1 MVKIQAVK
9 SGDAIITVSHEK
21 CNTNLTIK
29 INVPASTETDIR
41 LNKTVMR
48 IEKSGSNAQFEL
60 KAILQNAAYSD
71 YKTIVWTADRV
82 ENEDIVRILGS
93 GESVMVFP
101 VKVGKTTVRATLPNG
116 KTASCDVEVVSPKVF
131 EFLSRSAVMIPGETK
146 KVAYNFVPK
155 DGRVS
160 FSAEGENVFDYTVD
174 TEAQEIT
181 IVAKKVGNGKIY
193 AVSESGSASLPIQ
206 IKWDYNF
213 SIGKSIINY
222 EPRLDPLDPK
232 RFIIGYTMNP
242 KNADIDIEL
251 VPDTDSPTSF
261 VNFSLDR
268 DACEIKLDPI
278 KEGHGKLIIK
288 ARNQD
293 DGNKIFGRAECQI
306 IVQERDVQIKL
317 KDLVSDGNFSHIDTD
332 ADGNTSLVISDGEKV
347 RFKWYSNVELN
358 DAKVD
363 FVLEDTGKQENITF
377 IEGVSEYTLKHP
389 TDYKEPLY
397 IMRHRY
403 ALHLNDNGD
412 HVVKN
417 TMYTK
422 NLGFFGGYYYDF
434 ECFDKHKIKLDVPDV
449 YGSYNNNIPEH
460 QYNWWGERS
469 SPSVWP
475 QSYIPKLSVVKG
487 EAFNK
492 PIVYTL
498 DAYMASN
505 FYIQKISVR
514 THGVYYWWRTK
525 SYYDSDYS
533 YEAFDAITP
542 ETFILPMEK
551 YEGLTAT
558 ATEAVLAGYV
568 QISYTRIGQKSS
580 FKIPVYF
587 EKRVGCFMNSNA
599 PDTGEF
605 DFELTKIP
613 NFNF

>member
-1 MVKIQAVK
+1 M
-9 SGDAIITVSHEK
+9 
-21 CNTNLTIK
+21 
-29 INVPASTETDIR
+29 
-41 LNKTVMR
+41 
-48 IEKSGSNAQFEL
+48 
-60 KAILQNAAYSD
+60 
-71 YKTIVWTADRV
+71 
-82 ENEDIVRILGS
+82 
-93 GESVMVFP
+93 
-101 VKVGKTTVRATLPNG
+101 
-116 KTASCDVEVVSPKVF
+116 
-131 EFLSRSAVMIPGETK
+131 
-146 KVAYNFVPK
+146 
-155 DGRVS
+155 
-160 FSAEGENVFDYTVD
+160 
-174 TEAQEIT
+174 
-181 IVAKKVGNGKIY
+181 
-193 AVSESGSASLPIQ
+193 
-206 IKWDYNF
+206 
-213 SIGKSIINY
+213 
-222 EPRLDPLDPK
+222 
-232 RFIIGYTMNP
+232 
-242 KNADIDIEL
+242 
-251 VPDTDSPTSF
+251 
-261 VNFSLDR
+261 
-268 DACEIKLDPI
+268 
-278 KEGHGKLIIK
+278 
-288 ARNQD
+288 
-293 DGNKIFGRAECQI
+293 
-306 IVQERDVQIKL
+306 
-317 KDLVSDGNFSHIDTD
+317 
-332 ADGNTSLVISDGEKV
+332 
-347 RFKWYSNVELN
+347 
-358 DAKVD
+358 
-363 FVLEDTGKQENITF
+363 
-377 IEGVSEYTLKHP
+377 
-389 TDYKEPLY
+389 
-397 IMRHRY
+397 
-403 ALHLNDNGD
+403 HLNDNGD

-422 NLGFFGGYYYDF
+422 NLGFFGGYYYDY

-599 PDTGEF
+599 SDTGEF

>member
-1 MVKIQAVK
+1 
-9 SGDAIITVSHEK
+9 
-21 CNTNLTIK
+21 
-29 INVPASTETDIR
+29 
-41 LNKTVMR
+41 
-48 IEKSGSNAQFEL
+48 
-60 KAILQNAAYSD
+60 
-71 YKTIVWTADRV
+71 
-82 ENEDIVRILGS
+82 
-93 GESVMVFP
+93 
-101 VKVGKTTVRATLPNG
+101 
-116 KTASCDVEVVSPKVF
+116 
-131 EFLSRSAVMIPGETK
+131 
-146 KVAYNFVPK
+146 
-155 DGRVS
+155 
-160 FSAEGENVFDYTVD
+160 
-174 TEAQEIT
+174 
-181 IVAKKVGNGKIY
+181 
-193 AVSESGSASLPIQ
+193 
-206 IKWDYNF
+206 
-213 SIGKSIINY
+213 
-222 EPRLDPLDPK
+222 
-232 RFIIGYTMNP
+232 MNP

-306 IVQERDVQIKL
+306 ILQERDVQIKI
-317 KDLVSDGNFSHIDTD
+317 KDLVSDGNFSRIDTD

-363 FVLEDTGKQENITF
+363 FVLGDIGKQENITF

-422 NLGFFGGYYYDF
+422 NLGDFGGYYYDF
-434 ECFDKHKIKLDVPDV
+434 ECFDKHKIKLDSPNV
-449 YGSYNNNIPEH
+449 YGSFDKTMRDKMGS
-460 QYNWWGERS
+460 QYGERWD
-469 SPSVWP
+469 PSVWP
-475 QSYIPKLSVVKG
+475 QSYISKLSVVKG

-505 FYIQKISVR
+505 FYIQEISVR
-514 THGVYYWWRTK
+514 THGQFSWSWPGDVNF
-525 SYYDSDYS
+525 SYNYFIY
-533 YEAFDAITP
+533 DAITP

-587 EKRVGCFMNSNA
+587 
-599 PDTGEF
+599 
-605 DFELTKIP
+605 
-613 NFNF
+613 